1 MRFKHILCA
10 CLLLV
15 LPSASQAAWFF
26 NDHYYEVSW
35 RETEDSHRL
44 KRLCIGKPWTEGDFT
59 VFQLYPDKR
68 EMQIKT
74 KCIVTI
80 VDTGTK
86 SPADEASE
94 REVKFKEL
102 FGTNPVVYRKEFSPS
117 YLAKMRGAGFSD
129 SEIKFYLSDI
139 DPLFKNAFCENNLSL
154 NEVADRLLRM
164 RISDPAF
171 NPERPFILKQVGLF
185 DDLLNE

>member
-1 MRFKHILCA
+1 MGFKLILCA

-15 LPSASQAAWFF
+15 LPSASRADWLFK
-26 NDHYYEVSW
+26 DHYYEVSW

-94 REVKFKEL
+94 RKEKFKEL
-102 FGTNPVVYRKEFSPS
+102 FGANPVVYRKEFSPS
-117 YLAKMRGAGFSD
+117 YLAKMRGAGYSD
-129 SEIKFYLSDI
+129 AEIKTYLSGI
-139 DPLFKNAFCENNLSL
+139 DPSFKNAFYKNRFSL
-154 NEVADRLLRM
+154 DDIANTFVTRSEEKKAVF
-164 RISDPAF
+164 DPTK
-171 NPERPFILKQVGLF
+171 PFIEEQP
-185 DDLLNE
+185 

>member
-1 MRFKHILCA
+1 MRFKIILCA
-10 CLLLV
+10 CLLLL
-15 LPSASQAAWFF
+15 LPSASRADWVFK
-26 NDHYYEVSW
+26 DHYYEVSW
-35 RETEDSHRL
+35 RETEDSYRM

-94 REVKFKEL
+94 RKEKFKEL
-102 FGTNPVVYRKEFSPS
+102 FGANPVVYRKEFSPS
-117 YLAKMRGAGFSD
+117 YLAKMRGAGYSD
-129 SEIKFYLSDI
+129 EDIKSYLSDI
-139 DPLFKNAFCENNLSL
+139 DPSFKTVLYDKNFSL
-154 NEVADRLLRM
+154 DDAAERLLRM

-171 NPERPFILKQVGLF
+171 NPEKPFVLKRTITFL
-185 DDLLNE
+185 E

>member
-129 SEIKFYLSDI
+129 AEIKTYLSGI
-139 DPLFKNAFCENNLSL
+139 DPSFKKQIDDGSSL
-154 NEVADRLLRM
+154 NYIAKALQDM
-164 RISDPAF
+164 RDKDPTF
-171 NPERPFILKQVGLF
+171 DPKKPFILNFSPDAFILY
-185 DDLLNE
+185 N